1 MYENEN
7 SVGMRGGSAFTGFV
21 MGALVGAGIALLL
34 APATGSDTRRRLR
47 ETAQRLKNS
56 AGTKLGDAQTAL
68 GEIRD
73 DAKSAFA
80 AGREAYTRN
89 RQQRSPTTS
98 DSPYATEPA
107 NPRP

>member
-21 MGALVGAGIALLL
+21 MGALVGAGIALLM
-34 APATGSDTRRRLR
+34 APATGSETRKRLR
-47 ETAQRLKNS
+47 ETAQRLKS
-56 AGTKLGDAQTAL
+56 TAGSKLGDAQTAI

-73 DAKSAFA
+73 DAKSAFT

-89 RQQRSPTTS
+89 RQQRNPSDVESPF
-98 DSPYATEPA
+98 ATDPA
-107 NPRP
+107 NPR

>member
-7 SVGMRGGSAFTGFV
+7 SVGMRGGSAFAGFV
-21 MGALVGAGIALLL
+21 MGALVGAGIALLM
-34 APATGSDTRRRLR
+34 APATGSDTRKRLR
-47 ETAQRLKNS
+47 ETAQRLKNA
-56 AGTKLGDAQTAL
+56 AGNKLGDAQTTI

-89 RQQRSPTTS
+89 RQQRNPSSPE
-98 DSPYATEPA
+98 SPYATEPA

>member
-7 SVGMRGGSAFTGFV
+7 NVGMRGGSAFTGFV
-21 MGALVGAGIALLL
+21 MGALVGAGIALLM
-34 APATGSDTRRRLR
+34 APATGTDTRKRLR
-47 ETAQRLKNS
+47 ETAQRLKNA
-56 AGTKLGDAQTAL
+56 AGNKLGDAQTTI

-73 DAKSAFA
+73 DAKSAFM

-89 RQQRSPTTS
+89 RQQRNPSDTESPF
-98 DSPYATEPA
+98 ATDPA